1 LPHALFDTNY
11 NRQHP
16 SNKDRKNEISF
27 FMSSVNY
34 TISIVK
40 VIVNLFILLFFSQL
54 VEAFHATL
62 EEVVEADMLVV
73 GFVTFLLL
81 EVWS

>member
-1 LPHALFDTNY
+1 
-11 NRQHP
+11 
-16 SNKDRKNEISF
+16 
-27 FMSSVNY
+27 M
-34 TISIVK
+34 SIVK
-40 VIVNLFILLFFSQL
+40 VIVNLFILFFSQL

>member
-1 LPHALFDTNY
+1 
-11 NRQHP
+11 
-16 SNKDRKNEISF
+16 
-27 FMSSVNY
+27 MSSVNY